1 MHHDV
6 CNIVMCVVSGSSCAS
21 ASAEAALCLLQPT
34 PVEPQLAV
42 MAEAEV
48 VATIRLTLV
57 PADLFQNETGGLQTC
72 LIGCPLWLFL
82 YLFVAALL
90 IFLSCTLLTNAF
102 YLPTDDFDEK

>member
-1 MHHDV
+1 MA
-6 CNIVMCVVSGSSCAS
+6 VV
-21 ASAEAALCLLQPT
+21 
-34 PVEPQLAV
+34 AV
-42 MAEAEV
+42 TAEAEV

-102 YLPTDDFDEK
+102 YLPTDDFDGKTPLDLSLPYYIKKLQDLFGCVSL